1 LASGRPLHA
10 RSGRPGAPQGRF
22 WVYNG
27 PPAGAPPMG
36 EKWADYLVS
45 AVEYGPGRRIERV
58 MQHEDTGGEL
68 GEGTVIDRSTLASN
82 ISRGVR
88 YATVFDASSKWR
100 LGEAIRCHRVGS
112 GNAIRTDENR
122 AEYDHLGMLPELK

>member
-1 LASGRPLHA
+1 MVYIRPQA
-10 RSGRPGAPQGRF
+10 RP
-22 WVYNG
+22 
-27 PPAGAPPMG
+27 PPMG

-45 AVEYGPGRRIERV
+45 AVRYGPGRRIEAV
-58 MQHEDTGGEL
+58 MAHEDTGGEL
-68 GEGTVIDRSTLASN
+68 GEGTAIDRATLASN

-122 AEYDHLGMLPELK
+122 TERDHLGMLPELE